1 VTDLALD
8 PEPARGAA
16 LDAGRFDVV
25 VAGNGPAGGQAARE
39 LAAAGLSV
47 ALVTRETTIGLPVT
61 STAGTIAETLSEFG
75 LPRDVV
81 QRDICGLR
89 LVGPSRRLEIWYD
102 EPSAHV
108 LDFRR
113 LKEFLFE
120 DAVASGAT
128 AFTGTTVLAPIL
140 EHGRAAGVRARSR
153 EHGGTLELRGRV
165 VVDATGPAGVLAAGL
180 GLRSRRPGLLGSG
193 LEVVLEGQRLDAE
206 GRWFDIFLGRRVVP
220 GGYAWISPIGP
231 AAAKVGACWILA
243 YAERERSLEE
253 HLRRFI
259 ETEPQL
265 VPGPPL
271 ETHGGFAYVNGGV
284 RRHAQDGFLAIGDA
298 ANQVN
303 PLFGEGIRHCLWSGR
318 LAARTI
324 LDAMARNDL
333 SVRSLGAYDARWR
346 TYRDWQ
352 WPLAQTFH
360 RALYRATDAQLDYN
374 LATFNR
380 ADRDAVVRVLKNRS
394 RATDRLRLAWPA
406 AKTLVRSLF

>member
-1 VTDLALD
+1 MTHLALD
-8 PEPARGAA
+8 PEPAQGSV
-16 LDAGRFDVV
+16 LDAGTFDVV

-47 ALVTRETTIGLPVT
+47 ALVTRETTIGLPIT
-61 STAGTIAETLSEFG
+61 STAGTIAETMDEFG

-81 QRDICGLR
+81 QRDIYGLR
-89 LVGPSRRLEIWYD
+89 LIGPSRRLEIWYN

-113 LKEFLFE
+113 LKEFLFS
-120 DAVASGAT
+120 DAVAAGAT
-128 AFTGTTVLAPIL
+128 PFTGTTVVAPL
-140 EHGRAAGVRARSR
+140 VEDGRTVGIRARSR
-153 EHGGTLELRGRV
+153 DGGGVLELRGRV
-165 VVDATGPAGVLAAGL
+165 IVDATGPAGVLAASL
-180 GLRSRRPGLLGSG
+180 GLRSRRPALLGSG
-193 LEVVLEGQRLDAE
+193 IEVVLEGLRLNRE
-206 GRWFDIFLGRRVVP
+206 GRWFDLFLGRQVVP
-220 GGYAWISPIGP
+220 GGYAWISPIGEST
-231 AAAKVGACWILA
+231 AKVGACWILA
-243 YAERERSLEE
+243 YAERERSLEDY
-253 HLRRFI
+253 LRRFI

-284 RRHAQDGFLAIGDA
+284 RRHARDGFLVIGDA

-324 LDAMARNDL
+324 REALARNDV
-333 SVRSLGAYDARWR
+333 SARSLAPYDGRWR
-346 TYRDWQ
+346 AYRDWQ
-352 WPLAQTFH
+352 WPLAETFH

-374 LATFNR
+374 LATFAR
-380 ADRDAVVRVLKNRS
+380 ADLDALTRVLKNRS

-406 AKTLVRSLF
+406 VKTLVRSLF